1 MSAYRVLVVED
12 NHEVRRMVTASIKT
26 LGAEIDVLDVPS
38 AEEALVISA
47 SLPLDLVV
55 LDFRLPGMTGLDMV
69 TRLRKRRP
77 EAKIILVTGIEDPA
91 IRQQITEA
99 RAEAYFFKP
108 IEIDLFLEAVKHCLW
123 ASPPEPTPA
132 TTPAPTIAEQLAPA
146 IPDTPPSASSQPAA
160 TASPGIPQGFMPTLD
175 ERLTTLKQQLRAVSV
190 LLVNDAGQ
198 VLEVAGN
205 PSQITSGSS
214 LLSSLVEAFHAAVQI
229 SQAMGRVSSLQYFAT
244 QRHCLYVVPVGSS
257 NALLAITSGYFEPE
271 KLGTIDRYFQ
281 LAVRDLQDILARISA
296 QEQTRQANLERLQAE
311 LAIQGTVDQETRD
324 KVEDMFS
331 RAAETGSQ
339 PEADSFWDSAGE
351 PDGQGGG
358 HGQDTLSYDQARDLG
373 LAPAGEKP
381 A

>member
-99 RAEAYFFKP
+99 HAEAYFFKP

-132 TTPAPTIAEQLAPA
+132 PTIAEQLAPA
-146 IPDTPPSASSQPAA
+146 IPDTQPPASSQPAAA

-257 NALLAITSGYFEPE
+257 NALFAITSGYFEPE

-281 LAVRDLQDILARISA
+281 LAVRDLQDILDRISA

-331 RAAETGSQ
+331 KAAETGSQ
-339 PEADSFWDSAGE
+339 PEADSFWDLAGE
-351 PDGQGGG
+351 PDGQDGGR
-358 HGQDTLSYDQARDLG
+358 GQDTLSYDQARDLG
-373 LAPAGEKP
+373 LAPTGEKP